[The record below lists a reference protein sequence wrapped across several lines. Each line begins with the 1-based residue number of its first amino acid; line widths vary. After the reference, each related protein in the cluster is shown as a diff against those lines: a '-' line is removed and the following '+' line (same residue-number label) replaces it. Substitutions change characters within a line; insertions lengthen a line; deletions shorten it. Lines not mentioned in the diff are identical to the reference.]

1 MVVMRDSKSRV
12 ARRGSST
19 LPSGTVVLVVLLCY
33 SSREENFLILWKQ
46 KIQLLVTLAFGKDL
60 PLLS

>member
-1 MVVMRDSKSRV
+1 
-12 ARRGSST
+12 
-19 LPSGTVVLVVLLCY
+19 VVLVVLLCY